1 MAVIIKGLCM
11 TTCLAT
17 LEKNLTLGNIESY
30 ISWASQ
36 IPVLSMEEEVELT
49 TKLYDKKDLAA
60 AKKLILHHLR
70 FVIHV
75 ARGYSGYGLPLAD
88 LIQEGNIGLMKAIKK
103 FNPHKGV
110 RLVSYAVFWIKS
122 EMHEYILKNIKSS
135 GMKVATKKAQRTLFF
150 KLNKLK
156 TALSAGRTLDTKEIN
171 IIASNLNVDPAEVAI
186 MEQRLMSDLSF
197 DMPISQSSD
206 DSEALCLEH
215 TIPDATTN
223 QSVMLEQH
231 DFDTVRQE
239 GLRSA
244 LSSLHEREQTIINM
258 RWLGE
263 TKATLKEVSS
273 ILNVSVERV
282 RQLESKAL
290 KSIKSVLVAN

>member
-1 MAVIIKGLCM
+1 M
-11 TTCLAT
+11 TTCLAA
-17 LEKNLTLGNIESY
+17 LEKSLTLGNIESY
-30 ISWASQ
+30 ISWAYQ
-36 IPVLSMEEEVELT
+36 IPVLSMAEEVELT
-49 TKLYDKKDLAA
+49 TKLHDHEDLAA

-75 ARGYSGYGLPLAD
+75 AKGYKGYGLPLAD

-110 RLVSYAVFWIKS
+110 RLISYAVFWIKS
-122 EMHEYILKNIKSS
+122 EMHEYIIKNIKSS
-135 GMKVATKKAQRTLFF
+135 GMRVATKKAQRTLFF

-171 IIASNLNVDPAEVAI
+171 LIASNLKVDPKEVAI

-197 DMPISQSSD
+197 DMPLGQNED
-206 DSEALCLEH
+206 DSGQLCLEH
-215 TIPDATTN
+215 TIADETTN
-223 QSVMLEQH
+223 QSALLEQY
-231 DFDTVRQE
+231 DWDSARKE
-239 GLRSA
+239 RLGSA
-244 LSSLHEREQTIINM
+244 LSSLGEREQTIINM

-263 TKATLKEVSS
+263 TKATLQEISN

-282 RQLESKAL
+282 RQLEAKAL
-290 KSIKSVLVAN
+290 KSIKSILVTN